1 MISFLFVDTERVWRG
16 GQHQL
21 FTLLKGLLERG
32 HEIHLACLP
41 GTLLEQQARAIRV
54 NVHPLYF
61 RNEFIGFW
69 RLLALMR
76 QIRPNIV
83 AFNTPRPILVG
94 SLASRLVRV
103 QARFIFRRVNFPLG
117 RNPITRLK
125 YNWGIDCIV
134 AISDSIRRQL
144 EKGGVPPWRIRM
156 VYEGLDLRDYPRKD
170 LRQKHAFQ
178 QPVVIGTVAHLSRE
192 KGHCHLVEAAA
203 SIPDVQRRMR
213 FVLVGEGDCRRALEN
228 QVRERGLQG
237 CVQFAGFQRETLEYF
252 QSFDL
257 FVLPSLSEGL
267 SSAILSAMASYLPVI
282 ATNVGGIPELVRHG
296 ENGLL
301 VPPAD
306 PAALAQA
313 ILHLAHN
320 PQEAFRM
327 GQRGRRRVEE
337 EFTLEKK
344 ILETE
349 KLCASFLQRRATL
362 SRTAHA

>member
-1 MISFLFVDTERVWRG
+1 MISFLFIDTERVWRG

-21 FTLLKGLLERG
+21 LTLLKGLLERG
-32 HEIHLACLP
+32 HEMHLACLP

-134 AISDSIRRQL
+134 AISDSIRHQL

-156 VYEGLDLRDYPRKD
+156 VYEGLDLP
-170 LRQKHAFQ
+170 
-178 QPVVIGTVAHLSRE
+178 
-192 KGHCHLVEAAA
+192 
-203 SIPDVQRRMR
+203 
-213 FVLVGEGDCRRALEN
+213 LEN

-237 CVQFAGFQRETLEYF
+237 CVQFAGFQTETLEYF
-252 QSFDL
+252 QSFDV

-282 ATNVGGIPELVRHG
+282 ATNVGGIPELVRHE

-313 ILHLAHN
+313 ILQLADN
-320 PQEAFRM
+320 PDEAFRM
-327 GQRGRRRVEE
+327 GQRGRRRAEE
-337 EFTLEKK
+337 EFTLERK

-349 KLCASFLQRRATL
+349 SLCTFFLQGRATL

>member
-1 MISFLFVDTERVWRG
+1 MKKRWHLLAGFWRETSPKGAAQESPGGKPWEQARQHRKPRRGDALGAGIIEVPYGEHLSGVESEPPYAALSGLSTIWTLNPGLALSCWTPSGSLVSREKLARSIIRQSSIVMISFLFIDTERVWRG

-21 FTLLKGLLERG
+21 LTLLKGLLERG
-32 HEIHLACLP
+32 HEMHLACLP

-117 RNPITRLK
+117 RNPMTRLK

-156 VYEGLDLRDYPRKD
+156 VYEGLDLRDYPR
-170 LRQKHAFQ
+170 
-178 QPVVIGTVAHLSRE
+178 
-192 KGHCHLVEAAA
+192 
-203 SIPDVQRRMR
+203 
-213 FVLVGEGDCRRALEN
+213 
-228 QVRERGLQG
+228 
-237 CVQFAGFQRETLEYF
+237 
-252 QSFDL
+252 
-257 FVLPSLSEGL
+257 
-267 SSAILSAMASYLPVI
+267 
-282 ATNVGGIPELVRHG
+282 
-296 ENGLL
+296 
-301 VPPAD
+301 
-306 PAALAQA
+306 
-313 ILHLAHN
+313 
-320 PQEAFRM
+320 
-327 GQRGRRRVEE
+327 
-337 EFTLEKK
+337 
-344 ILETE
+344 
-349 KLCASFLQRRATL
+349 
-362 SRTAHA
+362 